1 MKLLLEKEAD
11 VNALE
16 EYYGSALQ
24 AASAEGHET
33 VVKLLMENKA
43 DVNAQGGQYGSA
55 LQAASVR
62 ATAVG
67 RGAERDAERNA
78 VLAGDPKCLVY
89 YVMID

>member
-1 MKLLLEKEAD
+1 MSID
-11 VNALE
+11 VPVLAILI
-16 EYYGSALQ
+16 YYSTGEMVRTMVDNTLQ
-24 AASAEGHET
+24 RISNLIDL
-33 VVKLLMENKA
+33 VF
-43 DVNAQGGQYGSA
+43 
-55 LQAASVR
+55 VR

>member
-1 MKLLLEKEAD
+1 MGAD
-11 VNALE
+11 VDMDQFNPEERLGRAQRVRGRRHCALV
-16 EYYGSALQ
+16 
-24 AASAEGHET
+24 ET
-33 VVKLLMENKA
+33 
-43 DVNAQGGQYGSA
+43 
-55 LQAASVR
+55 VR